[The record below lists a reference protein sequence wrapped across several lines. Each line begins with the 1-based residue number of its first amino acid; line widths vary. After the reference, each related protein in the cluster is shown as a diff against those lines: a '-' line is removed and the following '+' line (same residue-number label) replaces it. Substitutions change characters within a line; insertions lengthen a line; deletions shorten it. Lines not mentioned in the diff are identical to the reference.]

1 MGYEGVWG
9 LRMVLK
15 IGPKKSGKNQEKSGK
30 IRYVFLKHV
39 GPFLVPTLE

>member
-15 IGPKKSGKNQEKSGK
+15 IGPKKSEKNQEKSGM
-30 IRYVFLKHV
+30 YF
-39 GPFLVPTLE
+39 